1 MHWCTGMTFLHV
13 GLHAFHKL
21 EFYSLSFTPF
31 SVLSL
36 HLSLS
41 LPCHT
46 HPSLTYNITHSL
58 PLPPPSYFCLSPPPS
73 LPPPPPFLS
82 IVFEEPEDPSTRSF
96 FSEIIASISDVKFSH
111 SGRYILSRDY
121 LTVKVYSGTSLIRT
135 PLGQKKLSLLVRCPD
150 FRGCNV
156 DKQGVWDSQM
166 CPVYRGVLISGVS

>member
-31 SVLSL
+31 SLLSL

-41 LPCHT
+41 LSLLPYSPFT
-46 HPSLTYNITHSL
+46 HLQVFTSLTPYLFLLHPISASH
-58 PLPPPSYFCLSPPPS
+58 
-73 LPPPPPFLS
+73 PPPPPLLS
-82 IVFEEPEDPSTRSF
+82 VVFEEPEDPSTRSF

-166 CPVYRGVLISGVS
+166 CPVY